1 MLTRASL
8 QAMRQRR
15 LEDERGIVGFNLAV
29 VIAFALYAVI
39 QLSRVVLAA
48 TQIDDRVEVIITE
61 VGPGSNVS
69 RLDETQKLNET
80 GRMAEEILV
89 AAQNLSARAGTI
101 IETAGSIDGTVSQ
114 ILQNA
119 SEINQTVKSIDSIT
133 RNLQP
138 VVQTIHGDDSLSVT
152 TGGVAA
158 INKRAATATPV
169 VQGIQSDLSR
179 ANILGILASVDRHAV
194 AICNST
200 ALNLVSLGSARCSAP
215 VPATGP

>member
-1 MLTRASL
+1 MLTLS
-8 QAMRQRR
+8 R
-15 LEDERGIVGFNLAV
+15 LVNRNREDESGIVGFNLAV

-39 QLSRVVLAA
+39 QLSRVVLAGS
-48 TQIDDRVEVIITE
+48 QIDDRVKVIITE

-101 IETAGSIDGTVSQ
+101 IETAQSIDGTVSQ

-119 SEINQTVKSIDSIT
+119 TEINQTVVSINNTT
-133 RNLQP
+133 RALLP
-138 VVQTIHGDDSLSVT
+138 VVQTIHGDDSLSPQ

-158 INKRAATATPV
+158 INKRAATAAPV
-169 VQGIQSDLSR
+169 VNGIQSDLSR
-179 ANILGILASVDRHAV
+179 ANILGILASADRHAA
-194 AICNST
+194 AICNSP
-200 ALNLVSLGSARCSAP
+200 ALNLASLGATRCSAP

>member
-1 MLTRASL
+1 MSQLAAFRF
-8 QAMRQRR
+8 RR
-15 LEDERGIVGFNLAV
+15 EDESGIVGFNLAV

-48 TQIDDRVEVIITE
+48 TQIDDRVDVIITE

-80 GRMAEEILV
+80 GRMAEEILA

-101 IETAGSIDGTVSQ
+101 IETAQSIDGTVSN

-119 SEINQTVKSIDSIT
+119 TEINGTVHSIDSVT
-133 RNLQP
+133 KQLLP
-138 VVQTIHGDDSLSVT
+138 VVENIHGDDTISAQK
-152 TGGVAA
+152 GGVAA

-179 ANILGILASVDRHAV
+179 ANILGTLVSADRHAV
-194 AICNST
+194 AICNGQAIT
-200 ALNLVSLGSARCSAP
+200 LVAGATCSQP
-215 VPATGP
+215 VEATGP